1 MRKLQIASGTAFVA
15 AWIVGLVLAANGP
28 GPKDSARKVASY
40 FAAHEHK
47 AMVAHFLIDGV
58 PGLAIIGIAVSLHR
72 YLTGDEGL
80 RRVMF
85 LAGLAAGLA
94 SLVQMTVGEVLT

>member
-47 AMVAHFLIDGV
+47 AMVAHFPDRR
-58 PGLAIIGIAVSLHR
+58 S
-72 YLTGDEGL
+72 
-80 RRVMF
+80 RRVSDHRDRH
-85 LAGLAAGLA
+85 LAP
-94 SLVQMTVGEVLT
+94 SLPDRR